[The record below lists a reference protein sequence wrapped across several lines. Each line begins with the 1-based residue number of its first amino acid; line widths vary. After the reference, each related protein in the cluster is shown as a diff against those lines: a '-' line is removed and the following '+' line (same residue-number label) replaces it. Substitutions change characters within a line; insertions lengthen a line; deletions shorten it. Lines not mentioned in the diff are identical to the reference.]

1 MSLSNITR
9 SQKVIKLVNEFLKA
23 KVVSNSTQNVC
34 LHPYDVDGN
43 LEKDFVLL
51 KLFDKS
57 MFINNYYVHGIV
69 FELDLN
75 KNDFKLK
82 LWGNDK
88 KKVNRNKLF
97 IRRQDIYAFDK
108 EHDFDV
114 GYYVIDS
121 LLSSHYSSKAEKT
134 VFYYANEHDFKIAK
148 QSQSLAI
155 NLGFLE
161 NAIMFVESVD
171 GNMQFLETNG
181 QTCKNHNFGVILFN
195 RHSMELIFNDLDDLY
210 LVTDKLSIN
219 EVTKIVRRLDQDNNF
234 DDSDI
239 SKKFKNIY

>member
-1 MSLSNITR
+1 MKTS
-9 SQKVIKLVNEFLKA
+9 SQNFIKLVNEFLKA
-23 KVVSNSTQNVC
+23 RVVAHRTQNVC
-34 LHPYDVDGN
+34 LHPYDINGN
-43 LEKDFVLL
+43 LEKDFVLI
-51 KLFDKS
+51 KLFDES
-57 MFINNYYVHGIV
+57 VFLNERYVHGIV

>member
-23 KVVSNSTQNVC
+23 KVVSNPTQNVC

-69 FELDLN
+69 FELDFN

-108 EHDFDV
+108 EHSFDV
-114 GYYVIDS
+114 GYYIIDS
-121 LLSSHYSSKAEKT
+121 LLSSHYRSKAEKT

-155 NLGFLE
+155 NLDFLE
-161 NAIMFVESVD
+161 NAIIFVESID
-171 GNMQFLETNG
+171 GNMQFIETDG
-181 QTCKNHNFGVILFN
+181 QTCENHNFGVILFN
-195 RHSMELIFNDLDDLY
+195 SHSMELTFNDLDDLY

-219 EVTKIVRRLDQDNNF
+219 EITKIVRKLDQDNNF
-234 DDSDI
+234 DNSDI